1 MAGPKLLAGFIE
13 APVIGLPKKKCD
25 VGSVTST
32 LKLHINI
39 FLSNI
44 KTSFLIIVLLQFGN
58 YTNKN
63 YDKMTIEGVY
73 LPGNDDVN
81 QN

>member
-63 YDKMTIEGVY
+63 YDEMTIEDVY